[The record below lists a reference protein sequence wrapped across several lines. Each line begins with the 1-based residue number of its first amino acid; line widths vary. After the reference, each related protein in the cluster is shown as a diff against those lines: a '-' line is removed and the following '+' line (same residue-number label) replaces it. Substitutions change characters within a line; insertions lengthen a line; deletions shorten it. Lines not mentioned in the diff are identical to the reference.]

1 MKWETW
7 WVFVVMEA
15 VLCVTPGPAVLLVLS
30 QALARGARKS
40 IFASF
45 GILAAN
51 AFYFLLSATG
61 VGVVLAA
68 SHNLFLVIKWTG
80 AAYLVYLG
88 VSSFFGK
95 HSIVPATESAVP
107 AVSNSRTFANGFI
120 LQIANPKA
128 LLFFTALLP
137 QFINP
142 RQPIALQ
149 VAILACTSAILEFFI
164 LLGYGILAGTA
175 SELARQPRFATVTN
189 RIAGV
194 LLACAGAGLAVL
206 DR

>member
-1 MKWETW
+1 MNWETW
-7 WVFVVMEA
+7 SVFVVMEA

-40 IFASF
+40 VFASL

-61 VGVVLAA
+61 VGVLLAA
-68 SHNLFLVIKWTG
+68 SHNLFLAIKWMG
-80 AAYLVYLG
+80 AAYLIYLG

-95 HSIVPATESAVP
+95 HSIVPMPEAAAP
-107 AVSNSRTFANGFI
+107 QMSNRRTFASGFI
-120 LQIANPKA
+120 LQVANPKA

-142 RQPIALQ
+142 RQPVALQ
-149 VAILACTSAILEFFI
+149 VAILGGTSAVLEFFI

-175 SELARQPRFATVTN
+175 SEIARQPRFATVTN

-194 LLACAGAGLAVL
+194 LLAGAGAGLAVL

>member
-7 WVFVVMEA
+7 WVFVVMET

-40 IFASF
+40 VLATC

-61 VGVVLAA
+61 VGAVLAA
-68 SHNLFLVIKWTG
+68 SHNLFLAIKWIG
-80 AAYLVYLG
+80 AAYLIYLG

-95 HSIVPATESAVP
+95 HSIVPMPERGSSEI
-107 AVSNSRTFANGFI
+107 SNPRSFANGFI

-142 RQPIALQ
+142 RQPVALQ
-149 VAILACTSAILEFFI
+149 VAILGGTSMVVEFFI
-164 LLGYGILAGTA
+164 LLGYGILAGKA
-175 SELARQPRFATVTN
+175 SEIARQPRFATVTN

-194 LLACAGAGLAVL
+194 LLAGAGAGLAAL